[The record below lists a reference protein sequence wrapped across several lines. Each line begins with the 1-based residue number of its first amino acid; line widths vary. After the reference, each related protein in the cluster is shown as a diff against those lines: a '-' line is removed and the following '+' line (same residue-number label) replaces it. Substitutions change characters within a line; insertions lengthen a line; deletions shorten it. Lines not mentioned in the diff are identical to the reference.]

1 MVSPI
6 DIFVQLSD
14 TAEGRRIGFQT
25 FLDQF
30 AQRPQQRQLTSFNR
44 PFFSNLQNQA
54 ENEFFGQAGQ
64 RILAGQ
70 SPQSFPG
77 KGGCVIQSPYWLNK
91 KRAGDVKRE
100 TPVPICCVGARL
112 ARLPMLKPEFRN
124 SVND

>member
-6 DIFVQLSD
+6 DIFDQLSD

-70 SPQSFPG
+70 SPQSFTDFLNDNFNLGRRARRAPTQQMG
-77 KGGCVIQSPYWLNK
+77 TGTSRFASP
-91 KRAGDVKRE
+91 
-100 TPVPICCVGARL
+100 ARFL
-112 ARLPMLKPEFRN
+112 FN
-124 SVND
+124 Q

>member
-6 DIFVQLSD
+6 DIFDQLSD
-14 TAEGRRIGFQT
+14 TAEGRRVGFQT

-70 SPQSFPG
+70 SPQSFTDFLNDNFNLGRRARRAPTQQMG
-77 KGGCVIQSPYWLNK
+77 TGVSRFTSP
-91 KRAGDVKRE
+91 
-100 TPVPICCVGARL
+100 ARFL
-112 ARLPMLKPEFRN
+112 FN
-124 SVND
+124 Q